1 MENFVITFSAK
12 PGKADAVSRFYLDM
26 QPVYEQAKGFRG
38 RQILRA
44 RPGTMADALRKV
56 MTAEQMAQ
64 HPHPHDDGCVHFIII
79 EKWDSIEDRM
89 AFSAT
94 LDKSLRGDLNELS
107 TQEQA
112 KAIGKVVAERAK
124 AQGIEMVVF
133 DRGGYP

>member
-1 MENFVITFSAK
+1 MPPCRGLQQILEKDTTAMENFVITFSAK

-94 LDKSLRGDLNELS
+94 LDKSRNAELFPNLMPQHTHEYYTNIS
-107 TQEQA
+107 PA
-112 KAIGKVVAERAK
+112 
-124 AQGIEMVVF
+124 
-133 DRGGYP
+133 

>member
-1 MENFVITFSAK
+1 MENFVITLSAR
-12 PGKADAVSRFYLDM
+12 PGKEDAISQFYTDLE
-26 QPVYEQAKGFRG
+26 PEYANAKGFHG

-64 HPHPHDDGCVHFIII
+64 HPEPANDGAVHFIII

-94 LDKSLRGDLNELS
+94 QDKSRNAELFPNLLPEH
-107 TQEQA
+107 THEYYTD
-112 KAIGKVVAERAK
+112 ITP
-124 AQGIEMVVF
+124 
-133 DRGGYP
+133 D

>member
-1 MENFVITFSAK
+1 MPQCRGLQQLFDKDTTAMENFVITFSAK
-12 PGKADAVSRFYLDM
+12 PGKADAVSQFYLDM

-38 RQILRA
+38 RQIFRA

-56 MTAEQMAQ
+56 MTAEQMAA

-94 LDKSLRGDLNELS
+94 LDKSRNAELFPNLMPQHTHEYYTDIS
-107 TQEQA
+107 PA
-112 KAIGKVVAERAK
+112 
-124 AQGIEMVVF
+124 
-133 DRGGYP
+133 